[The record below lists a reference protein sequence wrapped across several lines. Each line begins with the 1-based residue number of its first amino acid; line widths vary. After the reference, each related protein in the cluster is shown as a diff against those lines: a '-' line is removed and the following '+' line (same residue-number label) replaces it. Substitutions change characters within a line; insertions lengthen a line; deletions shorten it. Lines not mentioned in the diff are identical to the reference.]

1 MNFDIC
7 EKEDMNQNNLNTM
20 IIMVQRKLSRKRD
33 IHDYRHDC
41 TPNDGIYH
49 DADKYFKYKM
59 KDKKNYK

>member
-1 MNFDIC
+1 MNFDMR

-41 TPNDGIYH
+41 IPNYGIYH